1 MKKIKYFFVI
11 TLLLTASFFAQLG
24 RDLDDGIKFAAK
36 DLISNMAIRSIKK
49 VAIKEI
55 LNLKLKQS
63 GKLGLYAQ
71 NIIKNEFKLSGLFAT
86 VQDFSDLK
94 DPYSIEA
101 IVEGFYEE
109 LDKTIKLELRMTT
122 LGGRLISLSSVE
134 INKNEKT
141 KALLEIEFSKFESQS
156 NNDSTILTQP
166 PQSKKILEIENISI
180 ELAEATKVNDD
191 IIFVFYFFSK
201 KNTIIE
207 NYYDGARIIDE
218 ENNEYLPYS
227 NLPRI
232 LDLPANI
239 RIKAEMKFRNIKLRN
254 KTKISSIEWNSS
266 IGKIIFYNIEIKI

>member
-1 MKKIKYFFVI
+1 MKKIKYFLVI
-11 TLLLTASFFAQLG
+11 TLLLPASFYAQYG
-24 RDLDDGIKFAAK
+24 RDLDDGLKFAAK

-55 LNLKLKQS
+55 LNFKLKQS
-63 GKLGLYAQ
+63 GKFGLYAQ

-94 DPYSIEA
+94 DPNSIEA

-109 LDKTIKLELRMTT
+109 LDKTIRLELRMTT
-122 LGGRLISLSSVE
+122 LGGRLISLSSAE

-141 KALLEIEFSKFESQS
+141 KALLEIEFSKLESQA
-156 NNDSTILTQP
+156 NNDSIILNQP
-166 PQSKKILEIENISI
+166 PQSKKILEIENVSI
-180 ELAEATKVNDD
+180 ELAEANKVNDD

-218 ENNEYLPYS
+218 ENNEYYPYS

-239 RIKAEMKFRNIKLRN
+239 RIKNE
-254 KTKISSIEWNSS
+254 TKIASIEWNSS

>member
-63 GKLGLYAQ
+63 GKFGLYAQ

-207 NYYDGARIIDE
+207 NYYDEARIIDE